1 MQHFFLQRPELCE
14 NAHSQQLI
22 LPGVIMDRREFLQNL
37 AVTAASIETITGS
50 AVEVVQERPS
60 AAPNLD
66 GHTLLCEFGHQGGRW
81 KVYEDLRV
89 REGAIT
95 FVSSSGAARVLPK
108 TAEPSFRENR
118 PYYLGLSLDDIGMSG
133 PDLLADK
140 LLAHGDDPDE
150 ELAKSAA
157 PPQGAPAP
165 NPNPQAAGGG
175 GSRAQW
181 DNYVGTKECYDTQP
195 VFPGGNTKT
204 YHPVQYVPE
213 LRQDVIAKRF
223 DGHVGAW
230 MPAPRKVYPL
240 TDTSYCEVIV
250 FGDPETKGRFIVQTW
265 HRTAVIENGKMTKVF
280 YGYTYPA
287 YPPARQDPKPEEFY
301 RGLLVFAEYWDGL
314 LKDFAPLTLPD
325 DSWTAISKHY
335 FAKELMARPGGLYPK
350 YGAVDRDYAGNE
362 YDGFQDIFTSA
373 VYVNLEWGRF
383 EIARQFIDNYY
394 TEYVDGK
401 GVNDMR
407 GPETAQFGLTL
418 SLLARYFD
426 YTRDSALLMKHR
438 AKIEATAKVIA
449 DMHDLSLKLPADDPA
464 HGLLAGWSES
474 DACLA
479 ATPSV
484 WWKPYYA
491 NTAFSVRGFRDL
503 SRVWL
508 EIHKLKPAPRM
519 DVLAQDWARRSKM
532 MRETMVASIEKNI
545 WRDKTPPYVP
555 PMPGAK
561 LMFREALAAERP
573 SPQQWPH
580 RLYAEL
586 VHADVLPANLANMV
600 CDTMRAYG
608 STTLGVLANVSVAR
622 AGNRS
627 ILGFIAYGY
636 AYQLLRLDR
645 IEEYL
650 LFLYSH
656 RYHDHT
662 RGSWVAGEVSGITGG
677 RSLFCVPAQQTIPIM
692 VKWALVLDDPD
703 EERIYFGKAVPR
715 SWLAS
720 GKPVR
725 ITQAPTRWGRVNLD
739 MVFNPGSKRVSATV
753 ELARAGSPKE
763 IHVKLRMPKQTPIR
777 TVTVNG
783 RPAKLSGPHSDTVI
797 ISTGAEKRFEVIGEL
812 A

>member
-1 MQHFFLQRPELCE
+1 
-14 NAHSQQLI
+14 
-22 LPGVIMDRREFLQNL
+22 MDRREFLQNL
-37 AVTAASIETITGS
+37 AATAVSIETLAGNALPAALAEQAKAPS
-50 AVEVVQERPS
+50 VE
-60 AAPNLD
+60 
-66 GHTLLCEFGHQGGRW
+66 GHTLLCEFQHKSLTW
-81 KVYEDLRV
+81 KVFEDLRT
-89 REGAIT
+89 RDGAIT
-95 FVSSSGAARVLPK
+95 FLASNGASRLLSK
-108 TAEPSFRENR
+108 TAEPSFREDR
-118 PYYLGLSLDDIGMSG
+118 PYYLGLSMNDIGMAG

-150 ELAKSAA
+150 ELVKSAA

-165 NPNPQAAGGG
+165 NPQGTQGGG
-175 GSRAQW
+175 GAPRAQW
-181 DNYVGTKECYDTQP
+181 DNYVGTRECYDTQP

-213 LRQDVIAKRF
+213 LRQEVIAKRF
-223 DGHVGAW
+223 DGHLGAW
-230 MPAPRKVYPL
+230 MPAPRKVFPL
-240 TDTSYCEVIV
+240 SETRYCEVVV
-250 FGDPETKGRFIVQTW
+250 FGDPGTKGRFIVQTW
-265 HRTAVIENGKMTKVF
+265 HRTAIIENGKMTKVF

-287 YPPARQDPKPEEFY
+287 YPPARQDPKPEDFY
-301 RGLLVFAEYWDGL
+301 RGLLVFAEYWDNL
-314 LKDFAPLTLPD
+314 LKDFSSLTLPE
-325 DSWTAISKHY
+325 DSWAAISKHY
-335 FAKELMARPGGLYPK
+335 FAKELMARPGGVYPK

-383 EIARQFIDNYY
+383 DVARQFIDNFY
-394 TEYVDGK
+394 TEYVDPK

-438 AKIEATAKVIA
+438 AKIEATAKVVT
-449 DMHDLSLKLPADDPA
+449 DMQDVSLKLPAEDPGY
-464 HGLLAGWSES
+464 GLIAGWSES

-479 ATPSV
+479 ATPAV

-491 NTAFSVRGFRDL
+491 NSAFSARGLKDI

-519 DVLAQDWARRSKM
+519 DTLARDWERRS
-532 MRETMVASIEKNI
+532 RILQQTVVESIEKNI
-545 WRDKTPPYVP
+545 WRDQSPPYVP

-561 LMFREALAAERP
+561 LMFREAMAAERP

-586 VHADVLPANLANMV
+586 VHADMLPAGLANMV

-608 STTLGVLANVSVAR
+608 STTLGVVANVGAAR
-622 AGNRS
+622 PGSRS
-627 ILGFIAYGY
+627 ILGFISYGY

-677 RSLFCVPAQQTIPIM
+677 RALFCVPAQQTIPIL

-703 EERIYFGKAVPR
+703 EERIYFARAVPR
-715 SWLAS
+715 AWLGS
-720 GKPVR
+720 GKPIR
-725 ITQAPTRWGRVNLD
+725 ISRAPTRWGRVSLD
-739 MVFNPGSKRVSATV
+739 MLYRPDARTVTATV
-753 ELARAGSPKE
+753 ELARAGSPEE
-763 IHVKLRMPKQTPIR
+763 IQVKLRMPRQSPVR
-777 TVTVNG
+777 SVTVNG
-783 RPAKLSGPHSDTVI
+783 KPSALGGPHGDTVI
-797 ISTGAEKRFEVIGEL
+797 IATGAVKRFEIVGSL
-812 A
+812 

>member
-1 MQHFFLQRPELCE
+1 
-14 NAHSQQLI
+14 
-22 LPGVIMDRREFLQNL
+22 MDRRAFLQNL
-37 AVTAASIETITGS
+37 AATAVSLEVLSGGAAVASPPAPAGAS
-50 AVEVVQERPS
+50 AEPK
-60 AAPNLD
+60 AAD
-66 GHTLLCEFGHQGGRW
+66 IAGHTLLCAFRHNGASW
-81 KVYEDLRV
+81 KVYEDLRTRDGV
-89 REGAIT
+89 IT
-95 FVSSSGAARVLPK
+95 FISSAGATRVLTK

-118 PYYLGLSLDDIGMSG
+118 PYYLGLSMNDIGMSG

-150 ELAKSAA
+150 ETVRSAA
-157 PPQGAPAP
+157 PPQGSPAP
-165 NPNPQAAGGG
+165 NPNPQAGPGAGGG
-175 GSRAQW
+175 ARAQW
-181 DNYVGTKECYDTQP
+181 DDYVGTSECYDTQP

-204 YHPVQYVPE
+204 YHPIQYVPE
-213 LRQDVIAKRF
+213 LRQEVITRRF
-223 DGHVGAW
+223 DGHLGGW

-240 TDTSYCEVIV
+240 TDNSYCEVVV
-250 FGDPETKGRFIVQTW
+250 FGDAETKGKFIVQTW
-265 HRTAVIENGKMTKVF
+265 HRTAVIESGKMTKVF
-280 YGYTYPA
+280 YGHTYPA
-287 YPPARQDPKPEEFY
+287 YPPARQDPAPEEFY
-301 RGLLVFAEYWDGL
+301 RGLLVFADYWDNL

-325 DSWTAISKHY
+325 DSWVSISKHY
-335 FAKELMARPGGLYPK
+335 FAKELMARPGGVYPK

-362 YDGFQDIFTSA
+362 YDGFQDIFTSG

-383 EIARQFIDNYY
+383 DVARQFIDNFYS
-394 TEYVDGK
+394 EYVDAK

-438 AKIEATAKVIA
+438 AKIEATAKVITS
-449 DMHDLSLKLPADDPA
+449 MHDISLNLPAEDPS
-464 HGLLAGWSES
+464 HGLIAGWSES

-479 ATPSV
+479 ATPAV
-484 WWKPYYA
+484 WWKPYYS
-491 NTAFSVRGFRDL
+491 NTAFSARGLKDL

-508 EIHKLKPAPRM
+508 EINRLKPTPGMETVAR
-519 DVLAQDWARRSKM
+519 DWAKHSKTLQQTLT
-532 MRETMVASIEKNI
+532 ESIEKNI

-555 PMPGAK
+555 PLPGAK
-561 LMFREALAAERP
+561 LMFREAMAAERP

-586 VHADVLPANLANMV
+586 VHADMLAPNLANMV

-608 STTLGVLANVSVAR
+608 ATTLGVVANVGPAR
-622 AGNRS
+622 QGGRS
-627 ILGFIAYGY
+627 ILGFISYGY
-636 AYQLLRLDR
+636 AYELLRLDR

-662 RGSWVAGEVSGITGG
+662 RGSWVAGEVSGITGS
-677 RSLFCVPAQQTIPIM
+677 RALYCVPAQQTIPIM

-703 EERIYFGKAVPR
+703 EERIYFAKAVPR
-715 SWLAS
+715 TWLAS

-725 ITQAPTRWGRVNLD
+725 ISQAPTRWGRVSLE
-739 MVFNPGSKRVSATV
+739 MVHEPAAKKVTATV
-753 ELARAGSPKE
+753 DLARPGSPKE
-763 IHVKLRMPKQTPIR
+763 IQVKLRMPKQTPIR

-783 RPAKLSGPHSDTVI
+783 RPTTLAGPHNDTVI
-797 ISTGAEKRFEVIGEL
+797 ISTGNEKRFEIVGTL

>member
-1 MQHFFLQRPELCE
+1 
-14 NAHSQQLI
+14 
-22 LPGVIMDRREFLQNL
+22 MDRREFLQNL
-37 AVTAASIETITGS
+37 AVTAASIEALKAS
-50 AVEVVQERPS
+50 ALSEAQPEFQAQ
-60 AAPNLD
+60 AAPANIE
-66 GHTLLCEFGHQGGRW
+66 GNTFLCEFKHNTATW

-89 REGAIT
+89 RDGAIT
-95 FVSSSGAARVLPK
+95 FISSTGAKRVLPK
-108 TAEPSFRENR
+108 TAEPSFREDR
-118 PYYLGLSLDDIGMSG
+118 PYYLGLSMNDIGLSG

-140 LLAHGDDPDE
+140 LLEHGDDPDE
-150 ELAKSAA
+150 EMVRSAA

-165 NPNPQAAGGG
+165 NPNPQAATGGG
-175 GSRAQW
+175 GGARAQW
-181 DNYVGTKECYDTQP
+181 DDYVGTKECYDTQP

-213 LRQDVIAKRF
+213 LRQDMIARRF
-223 DGHVGAW
+223 DGHLGGW

-240 TDTSYCEVIV
+240 SNTSYCEVIV
-250 FGDPETKGRFIVQTW
+250 FGDPETRGRFIVQTW

-301 RGLLVFAEYWDGL
+301 RGLLVFADYWDNL
-314 LKDFAPLTLPD
+314 LKDFVPMNLPD
-325 DSWTAISKHY
+325 DSWVAISKHY

-373 VYVNLEWGRF
+373 VYVNLECGRF
-383 EIARQFIDNYY
+383 DIARQFIDNFYA
-394 TEYVDGK
+394 EYVDAK

-426 YTRDSALLMKHR
+426 YTRDSSLLLKHR
-438 AKIEATAKVIA
+438 AKIEATARVITA
-449 DMHDLSLKLPADDPA
+449 MHDVSLKLAADDPGY
-464 HGLLAGWSES
+464 GLLAGWSES
-474 DACLA
+474 DACLN
-479 ATPSV
+479 ATPAV

-491 NTAFSVRGFRDL
+491 NSAFSARGLKDL

-508 EIHKLKPAPRM
+508 EIHKLKPAPGM
-519 DVLAQDWARRSKM
+519 DVVAQDWAKRSKVLQQAVLESM
-532 MRETMVASIEKNI
+532 GKNV

-555 PMPGAK
+555 PLPGAK
-561 LMFREALAAERP
+561 LMFREAMAAERP

-608 STTLGVLANVSVAR
+608 ATTLGVVANVSPAR
-622 AGNRS
+622 SGSRS
-627 ILGFIAYGY
+627 ILGFISYGY
-636 AYQLLRLDR
+636 AYELLRLDR

-677 RSLFCVPAQQTIPIM
+677 RAIFCVPAQQTIPIL

-703 EERIYFGKAVPR
+703 EERICFAKAVPR
-715 SWLAS
+715 VWLAS
-720 GKPVR
+720 GKPIR
-725 ITQAPTRWGRVNLD
+725 ISQAPTRWGRASLD
-739 MVFNPGSKRVSATV
+739 MIYRPAVKTVSATV
-753 ELARAGSPKE
+753 DLARAGSPRE
-763 IHVKLRMPKQTPIR
+763 IQVKLRMPKQTPVR
-777 TVTVNG
+777 TVTVNS
-783 RPAKLSGPHSDTVI
+783 RPATLGGPHNDTVI
-797 ISTGAEKRFEVIGEL
+797 IATGAEKHFEIIGSL
-812 A
+812 G

>member
-1 MQHFFLQRPELCE
+1 
-14 NAHSQQLI
+14 
-22 LPGVIMDRREFLQNL
+22 MDRREFLQNL

-95 FVSSSGAARVLPK
+95 FVSSSGATRVLPK